1 MNCVLEGSPME
12 IKIIALMLCGLLVF
26 AGLHYCFSSEP
37 SREILLDV
45 NALATTISGK
55 VPLNVS
61 FSYEYSGLEEN
72 LKSVL
77 WDFGDGNTSENRST
91 THTYQ
96 KSGYYQV
103 DIILWDYEGF
113 SVSDRMFIAVLDLY
127 PPFVSISADDTCG
140 KAPFT
145 VSFTNNAYDIDGEVV
160 NYEWDFGDGS
170 TSLEPQVTHTY
181 TQTGRY
187 FARLTV
193 TDNDGMQQSDTIQ
206 INVIENYPPVAF
218 ASSDVTMGK
227 APLLV
232 NFYADSKDIDG
243 EKVSYQ
249 WVVEGTFLDS
259 NREKDQQN
267 MTHRFW
273 LPGVYNV
280 TLTVIDEEDATDSS
294 VIRITVHE
302 SIFSWALRLAVKNI
316 ISNFID
322 NNTRNSIGNLIGEFI
337 ANRLI

>member
-1 MNCVLEGSPME
+1 ME
-12 IKIIALMLCGLLVF
+12 IKIITLVVCGLLVI
-26 AGLHYCFSSEP
+26 AAVHYCFSTDS
-37 SREILLDV
+37 SRKRILGV

-61 FSYEYSGLEEN
+61 FSYEYFNSEEN
-72 LKSVL
+72 VKSVL
-77 WDFGDGNTSENRST
+77 WNFGDGNTSENRSAN
-91 THTYQ
+91 HTYQ

-103 DIILWDYEGF
+103 DITLYDHEGL
-113 SVSDRMFIAVLDLY
+113 SVSDKMFITVLDLH
-127 PPFVSISADDTCG
+127 PPFVSISVDDSCG

-145 VSFTNNAYDIDGEVV
+145 VSFTSNAYDIDGEVV
-160 NYEWDFGDGS
+160 TYEWDFGDGS
-170 TSLEPQVTHTY
+170 VSLEPQVTYTY

-193 TDNDGMQQSDTIQ
+193 TDNDGMQHSDTIQ

-218 ASSDVTMGK
+218 ASSDVTRGK
-227 APLLV
+227 TPLLV

-243 EKVSYQ
+243 EDISYR
-249 WVVEGTFLDS
+249 WVVEGTFLES

-267 MTHRFW
+267 MAHRFW

-280 TLTVIDEEDATDSS
+280 TLTVTDEDGATDSS
-294 VIRITVHE
+294 MVRITVRE
-302 SIFSWALRLAVKNI
+302 SIFSWALRLVVKNI
-316 ISNFID
+316 ISNVID
-322 NNTRNSIGNLIGEFI
+322 TNTANSIGNWIGEFI